1 MISELIAEYIASGNK
16 RLVIPGF
23 GAFIRK
29 DSGEVVL
36 VEFLKKDDGVLTSL
50 LTARLNISEQDALG
64 AIDTYIVEIKR
75 SIAALGNY
83 PIKGLGCIFVTPNG
97 LYELEY
103 APQQQAA
110 PSAPSIN
117 STTTATTQQTVS
129 KPQAVRTTASPGTLA
144 QQASR
149 QTPPAP
155 APAPTTRPQA
165 TASAPRPVQMSKPMQ
180 TPASD
185 SIARPYSRPLQQ
197 PTPAQQQRPVYTK
210 PAYRPAQRPKKKT
223 DVVMILAVLAAIIAV
238 AAIGFGVLVNGN
250 PAKQM
255 VPVAPPPIES
265 TVNINGN
272 Q

>member
-36 VEFLKKDDGVLTSL
+36 VEFLKKDDGVLISL

-64 AIDTYIVEIKR
+64 AIDTYIAEIKR

-155 APAPTTRPQA
+155 APTTRPQA
-165 TASAPRPVQMSKPMQ
+165 TASVPRPVQMSKPMQ